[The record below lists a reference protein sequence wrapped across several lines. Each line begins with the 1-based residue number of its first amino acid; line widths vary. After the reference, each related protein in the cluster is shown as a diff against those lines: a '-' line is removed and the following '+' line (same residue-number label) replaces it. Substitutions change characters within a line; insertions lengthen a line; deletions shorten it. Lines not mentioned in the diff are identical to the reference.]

1 MGKSNSKKMTNREKK
16 YRAEI
21 KKELQKDGLIPL
33 DKPKLN
39 RKKFIQEA
47 KEEWNHR
54 ENTYPMHMY
63 LLEAISWMLIHTEKH
78 NNRASLEAIG
88 VAKVLKLA
96 IRLHQ
101 FEEELT
107 EKGKKE
113 YKLVDQHKYVKDI
126 LEA

>member
-1 MGKSNSKKMTNREKK
+1 MTNREKK
-16 YRAEI
+16 YRAEL
-21 KKELQKDGLIPL
+21 KKELQKDGLIPS

-47 KEEWNHR
+47 KEEWSHR
-54 ENTYPMHMY
+54 ENTYVWDLY
-63 LLEAISWMLIHTEKH
+63 LMEAISWMLIHTEKQS
-78 NNRASLEAIG
+78 NRASLEAIG

-101 FEEELT
+101 FEEELKV
-107 EKGKKE
+107 KGEKE
-113 YKLVDQHKYVKDI
+113 YKLVDQHKYVRDI